1 MRKRLARILLPALL
15 IASALQAAAQTDDL
29 GRPAAIDRLASGSL
43 YALDEQGS
51 VHAVD
56 FPGGKPAVTG
66 SFRLPVGGAESDIVC
81 AQLGGKDV
89 LFVAANFGLIG
100 QVSIFSTTGQ
110 MSKQYWNLPNGVAG
124 IAYDAADSILY
135 VASGR
140 TPEIFG
146 INVLKNGSP
155 VFLAETPGSQRL
167 GPILYDVRENAL
179 LVGDLVMGAIYK
191 VDIVSRKAALLFG
204 GLTSPSGMKL
214 SADGSL
220 LFVSDDAARRV
231 VTFTMAQPGS
241 APKVF
246 AKIPQFRSPSG
257 LAWVDEGLAVSDD
270 GARKLFI
277 LSKSG
282 ALLAMLPAA
291 H

>member
-1 MRKRLARILLPALL
+1 MHKRLARILLSLLL
-15 IASALQAAAQTDDL
+15 IASAQRMPAQNDDL
-29 GRPAAIDRLASGSL
+29 GRPVAIDRLGSGSL
-43 YALDEQGS
+43 YVLDEQGA

-66 SFRLPVGGAESDIVC
+66 SFRLPSGGAESDIAS
-81 AQLGGKDV
+81 AQMGGKDV

-100 QVSIFSTTGQ
+100 QVSMFSTTGQ
-110 MSKQYWNLPNGVAG
+110 MSKQYWNFPNGVAG
-124 IAYDAADSILY
+124 IAYDAANSTLY

-140 TPEIFG
+140 SPEIFR
-146 INVLKNGSP
+146 IDVAKNGGP
-155 VFLAETPGSQRL
+155 VFLAGTPGSQRL
-167 GPILYDVRENAL
+167 GPILYDARENAL

-191 VDIVSRKAALLFG
+191 VDLASRKAAQLFG
-204 GLTSPSGMKL
+204 GLTSPSGMKF

-220 LFVSDDAARRV
+220 LYVSDDAARRV
-231 VTFTMAQPGS
+231 VTFTVAQPGS
-241 APKVF
+241 APRVF

-282 ALLAMLPAA
+282 SLLATLPAA